1 MVETSGLLMS
11 RNNPLD
17 VLTNASGHASGA
29 AAAVVGASA
38 GATRCGMLETRVR
51 GAWYRVTVSLEPD
64 YLSVSLDE
72 AGESD
77 DRITTLNGT
86 LG

>member
-1 MVETSGLLMS
+1 MS

-17 VLTNASGHASGA
+17 ALTNASAPASS
-29 AAAVVGASA
+29 AAAVVVGAA

-51 GAWYRVTVSLEPD
+51 GSWYRVTVSLESD

-72 AGESD
+72 NCESD
-77 DRITTLNGT
+77 DRTTTLNGT

>member
-1 MVETSGLLMS
+1 MS

-17 VLTNASGHASGA
+17 VLANASGHASGA
-29 AAAVVGASA
+29 AAVVVGASG

-51 GAWYRVTVSLEPD
+51 GTWYRVTVSLEPD

-72 AGESD
+72 TGESD
-77 DRITTLNGT
+77 DRITNLNGT